1 MLQCKCKCF
10 LQERARND
18 DTWRF
23 LVQFIVRDALVYI
36 ALYIIIH
43 AWWKLGIKNGQHE
56 INGTSIYQIY
66 ESKTD
71 LNPHLSDLVTLPA
84 TIEIMLKLGGA
95 KGRHVVK

>member
-1 MLQCKCKCF
+1 MEAFGSIRCSRCLGLHC
-10 LQERARND
+10 
-18 DTWRF
+18 
-23 LVQFIVRDALVYI
+23 IVY
-36 ALYIIIH
+36 IH
-43 AWWKLGIKNGQHE
+43 AWWKLGIKNDQHE